1 MVNIT
6 LCYIVFDT
14 FSGRE
19 LADIFLSLPSKEEY
33 PEYYEVIKSPMSLQL
48 VLVNLEL
55 RFMSLE
61 LTPSFQS

>member
-1 MVNIT
+1 VS
-6 LCYIVFDT
+6 VT

-48 VLVNLEL
+48 VLVNLDL
-55 RFMSLE
+55 HFLSLE
-61 LTPSFQS
+61 LAPLFHS